1 MGLETLQPAKITNT
15 IEDIDVEEVKTAIKM
30 VETALDLFMKHDV
43 NEERSEKVVTQ
54 VQKALQC
61 YKQLLNK
68 WNKNQTKSE

>member
-61 YKQLLNK
+61 YKQLLSK
-68 WNKNQTKSE
+68 

>member
-68 WNKNQTKSE
+68 